1 MKKRICTILLAFV
14 MILSMLP
21 ATAVFAAED
30 VLMDQDYEDGNI
42 AQWFMEDYA
51 GGAKQEIV
59 STVTTRGNSVLRLDW
74 EGHTTESATTI
85 AWLKHVGA
93 TDGTPFQEKELTLS
107 YSVALADPRT
117 RLIFPVMGYKDGTL
131 SVHVGWIN
139 EKFQYKT
146 SWSGTWFPIEPA
158 EGETGKIPTDITQWA
173 QLKVKYGFEGDKPYI
188 IVWINGVKT
197 NVPIYGPTAGDK
209 KYQTMYQLCGY
220 LYSHCPNNT
229 MYIDNLQLTRGDHEA
244 YPVPA
249 TPPKVFAEDVQWG
262 YAPES
267 MYAGASNAQQ
277 FSLAF
282 TPADASVQSA
292 AWSSSDPTIA
302 TVTTKG
308 LVTGLRPGTV
318 TITAVPDETGAG
330 PAILEKTVTI
340 QEIPL
345 EKLTA
350 SVSKLELPVGDHAFV
365 YAEATPANA
374 SFPEVVYTSS
384 DPAVVAVDE
393 YGDVRAIGAGKA
405 TVTMTAKDGKTAT
418 VDVTVVQPN
427 VQLTIHAAPNG
438 MDTAAGTAQDPVS
451 LPGVLELIKKN
462 NQNMTGN
469 IEVILA
475 GGYYKLTD
483 TLTMTEAHGGTNGY
497 SIVWKAAEGEPPVI
511 GGGYQLAGK
520 DHLAAET
527 ITTDRGNIYVY
538 DVSAAGLGER
548 GVRQIYVNQVRAI
561 RARSEGPLTGRM
573 STDGGLLCSNMEL
586 LNYKK
591 PADLEL
597 VFVGLWTQPRCGVA
611 AISENKDGYVFLEM
625 DQPGWDYVTGK
636 GYSAA
641 TADNMVW
648 YENALELLDE
658 PGEWYMDLEAQKLYY
673 MPRSFE
679 SVDTMQITLPV
690 FDNYGNG
697 VMDMETDIGNDCD
710 KPLVLI
716 CGSDYDDGRRVSN
729 IRFEGITFAD
739 TTWSRTNGSVG
750 HADSQNNHVRQQ
762 SDIMATAAVV
772 VKKAVS
778 IHFTGCTFTRLGI
791 NALQMVQGVQNSSI
805 DGNIFFD
812 IGGNAVNVAE
822 PYTKGAAAPGN
833 EMVKNITVNNN
844 YIHDIGTEYGSS
856 SAISIGFANYVTS
869 SHNEIFN
876 IPYSGYHIGYGWDE
890 LFLRNLQKIVISHN
904 FIHDLMGDV
913 MNDGGGIYT
922 LGLSDN
928 ACNENNY
935 NYITNNFIKN
945 LLDDGGP
952 IYNDQSSSWWWVENN
967 VIDLSEVES
976 WPDGGPGAMNWY
988 NNNTLANHLVV
999 QNNYATLPKFFD
1011 RCTDPS
1017 LHNKVEQANQETDT
1031 DGDGEIN
1038 WSAPAQAIIDASGLE
1053 EAYKHL
1059 SAGNVEKLMLNL
1071 EDGQLIAL
1079 DAPFTV
1085 VPSLMDGK
1093 NVPVEGQNATV
1104 YYSVKDPSI
1113 ASVDENGVITGLSTG
1128 ITTVKVGVLT
1138 NSVLV
1143 EEERQVYIGDYLD
1156 QVVLV
1161 GLDEGVAMSKAAAM
1175 GKQVSPMIH
1184 TRLGRELTPEQVSY
1198 SVANSAVAAVD
1209 ANGRVTPVAP
1219 GETTLI
1225 VTATAEGKQITGR
1238 FHIVIT
1244 EEIVSEPDNMGEM
1257 FEEENDA
1264 AWTKSGTI
1272 NDWLI
1277 MDGKT
1282 LKAQIDGY
1290 AIFGGQKYDNELLT
1304 FKVGMDPSTGG
1315 GGWPAIVLRAQEIG
1329 NYADIDCYIFC
1340 FGREGIELH
1349 RYVDGTRHQIYGVVT
1364 DTGVDNTAKQG
1375 GKIADSPW
1383 SLGTMHDMTVGAIA
1397 DGEDVRILLIIDGE
1411 TVIDYLDLGA
1421 NKAISNPGYFG
1432 IFGRSET
1439 FTFRKDNKVEDD
1451 TAKAY
1456 PDVAIVEAPAEY
1468 TQGSEAITITT
1479 NGALW
1484 DLKSLQ
1490 LNGERLPDSAYTA
1503 AEGGTDGKSAVITL
1517 STEYLDGLEAG
1528 EYTVTALF
1536 AGDRTVETAL
1546 KISANPAAIAVPVA
1560 AIVVLLGAICILLA
1574 TRKKKAKK

>member
-1 MKKRICTILLAFV
+1 MKKRICTLLLAFV

-21 ATAVFAAED
+21 ITPISAAED
-30 VLMDQDYEDGNI
+30 VLMDQDYEDGSI

-51 GGAKQEIV
+51 SGALQEIV
-59 STVTTRGNSVLRLDW
+59 STVTTRGNSILRLDW
-74 EGHTTESATTI
+74 EGTGKPGATT

-93 TDGTPFQEKELTLS
+93 TDGTPFEEKELTLS
-107 YSVALADPRT
+107 YSVALANPDT
-117 RLIFPVMGYKDGTL
+117 HLIFPVMGYKDGTL
-131 SVHVGWIN
+131 SVHVGWIKG
-139 EKFQYKT
+139 KFQYKT

-158 EGETGKIPTDITQWA
+158 PGETGKIPTDITKWA
-173 QLKVKYGFEGDKPYI
+173 QLKVKYGFEGEKPYI

-197 NVPIYGPTAGDK
+197 NVPVYGPTYNDK

-220 LYSHCPNNT
+220 LYTEAVNNT

-244 YPVPA
+244 YPVPS
-249 TPPKVFAEDVQWG
+249 TPAKVFAEDVQWG
-262 YAPES
+262 YAPDT
-267 MYAGASNAQQ
+267 MYAGLANAEQ

-282 TPADASVQSA
+282 VPEDTSVQHA
-292 AWSSSDPTIA
+292 TWFSSDPTVA
-302 TVTTKG
+302 TVTDKG
-308 LVTGLRPGTV
+308 VVTGLNPGTV
-318 TITAVPDETGAG
+318 TITAVPEEPGVG
-330 PAILEKTVTI
+330 PTKLEKKITI
-340 QEIPL
+340 REIPL
-345 EKLTA
+345 QKLAA
-350 SVSKLELPVGDHAFV
+350 SVSKLELAVGDHAFV
-365 YAEATPANA
+365 YAEVAPANA

-393 YGDVRAIGAGKA
+393 YGDVRGISAGKA
-405 TVTMTAKDGKTAT
+405 TMTMTAKNGMTTT
-418 VDVTVVQPN
+418 VEVTVVQPS
-427 VQLTIHAAPNG
+427 VQMTIHAAPTGKDN
-438 MDTAAGTAQDPVS
+438 AAGTAQDPVS
-451 LPGVLELIKKN
+451 LAGALKLIEKN
-462 NQNMTGN
+462 NKNMTGN
-469 IEVILA
+469 IEVVLA
-475 GGYYKLTD
+475 DGYYKLKD
-483 TLTMTEAHGGTNGY
+483 TLTMTSAHSGSNGY
-497 SIVWKAAEGEPPVI
+497 SIVWKAAEGASPVI
-511 GGGYQLAGK
+511 GGGYEIAGK
-520 DHLAAET
+520 DHIAAET
-527 ITTDRGNIYVY
+527 IATDRGNIYVY
-538 DVSAAGLGER
+538 DVSAAGLGKR
-548 GVRQIYVNQVRAI
+548 GVRQIYVNHVQAV
-561 RARSEGPLTGRM
+561 RARSEGPLNDRAA
-573 STDGGLLCSNMEL
+573 TDGGILCSNTEL
-586 LNYKK
+586 LNYQN

-597 VFVGLWTQPRCGVA
+597 VFVGLWTQPRCGVT
-611 AISENKDGYVFLEM
+611 AIREGKDGQVYLQM
-625 DQPGWDYVTGK
+625 DQPGWAYVTGK

-641 TADNMVW
+641 TAENMVW

-658 PGEWYMDLEAQKLYY
+658 PGEWYMDLQAKKLYY

-697 VMDMETDIGNDCD
+697 VMIMDSDIGNDCD

-716 CGSDYDDGRRVSN
+716 SGDGFEDGERVSN

-739 TTWSRTNGSVG
+739 TTWSRTNGTVG

-805 DGNIFFD
+805 NGNIFFD

-822 PYTKGAAAPGN
+822 PYYDSAAVTGN
-833 EMVKNITVNNN
+833 EMVKNITVSNN
-844 YIHDIGTEYGSS
+844 YIHDIGTEFGSS
-856 SAISIGFANYVTS
+856 AAISIGFANYITS

-876 IPYSGYHIGYGWDE
+876 IPYSGYHIGYGWN
-890 LFLRNLQKIVISHN
+890 LPFNRNLQKIVISHN

-922 LGLSDN
+922 LGLSDT

-952 IYNDQSSSWWWVENN
+952 IYNDESSSWWWVENN

-988 NNNTLANHLVV
+988 NNNTGSSHLVV

-1011 RCTDPS
+1011 RCTDPA
-1017 LHNKVEQANQETDT
+1017 LHNKVDQANQETDT
-1031 DGDGEIN
+1031 DGDGDID

-1053 EAYKHL
+1053 AAYRHL
-1059 SAGNVEKLMLNL
+1059 INNQVEKIGVNL
-1071 EDGQLIAL
+1071 TDRQLIAK
-1079 DAPFTV
+1079 DQPFTIQTT
-1085 VPSLMDGK
+1085 LMDGK
-1093 NVPVEGQNATV
+1093 NRPVNAPDAKV
-1104 YYSVKDPSI
+1104 YYSVKDPGI
-1113 ASVDENGVITGLSTG
+1113 AKIDENGVITGLSTG

-1143 EEERQVYIGDYLD
+1143 EEERSVYIGDYLD

-1161 GLDEGVAMSKAAAM
+1161 GLEEGVRMSKNAAA
-1175 GKQVSPMIH
+1175 GKQVEAMIH
-1184 TRLGRELTPEQVSY
+1184 TKLGRELKPEQITY
-1198 SVANSAVAAVD
+1198 SMANSAVAAVD
-1209 ANGRVTPVAP
+1209 ANGRITPVAV

-1225 VTATAEGKQITGR
+1225 VTATAEGEQITGR

-1244 EEIVSEPDNMGEM
+1244 EEIVSQTGNLWEI
-1257 FEEENDA
+1257 FEEENEQQ
-1264 AWTKSGTI
+1264 WTKNGTI
-1272 NDWLI
+1272 NDWLV

-1282 LKAQIDGY
+1282 VKAQINGF
-1290 AIFGGQKYDNELLT
+1290 AIFGGRKYDNELFS
-1304 FKVGMDPSTGG
+1304 FKVNMDPSTGG

-1364 DTGVDNTAKQG
+1364 DTGVDNAAKQG

-1432 IFGRSET
+1432 IFGRGET
-1439 FTFRKDNKVEDD
+1439 FTFRKD
-1451 TAKAY
+1451 AKIENDAAKTY
-1456 PDVAIVEAPAEY
+1456 ADVTIVEAPTEY
-1468 TQGSEAITITT
+1468 TQGGEAITLTT

-1503 AEGGTDGKSAVITL
+1503 AEGGADGKCAVITL
-1517 STEYLDGLEAG
+1517 SAEYLDGLEAG
-1528 EYTVTALF
+1528 EYTVKALF
-1536 AGDRTVETAL
+1536 AGDRAAETAL
-1546 KISANPAAIAVPVA
+1546 KISGNPAAIAIPVA
-1560 AIVVLLGAICILLA
+1560 AVVILLGAICILLA
-1574 TRKKKAKK
+1574 IRKKTKK

>member
-1 MKKRICTILLAFV
+1 ML
-14 MILSMLP
+14 LSMLP
-21 ATAVFAAED
+21 AAAVSAADD

-51 GGAKQEIV
+51 GGAKEEIV
-59 STVTTRGNSVLRLDW
+59 STVTTRGNTMLRLDW
-74 EGHTTESATTI
+74 EGTGKPGGTT
-85 AWLKHVGA
+85 AWLKHVGS
-93 TDGTPFQEKELTLS
+93 TDGTPFEEKELTLS
-107 YSVALADPRT
+107 YSVALADPAT
-117 RLIFPVMGYKDGTL
+117 HLIFPVMGYKDGTL

-139 EKFQYKT
+139 GKFQYKT

-188 IVWINGVKT
+188 IVWINGIKT
-197 NVPIYGPTAGDK
+197 NVPVYGPTYNDP

-220 LYSHCPNNT
+220 LYTEAANNT

-244 YPVPA
+244 YPVPDS
-249 TPPKVFAEDVQWG
+249 PPKVFAEDIQWG
-262 YAPES
+262 NAPETV
-267 MYAGASNAQQ
+267 YAGAANAQQ
-277 FSLAF
+277 FSLAYIPED
-282 TPADASVQSA
+282 TSVQLAS
-292 AWSSSDPTIA
+292 WSSSDPEIA
-302 TVTTKG
+302 IVSDKG
-308 LVTGLRPGTV
+308 VVTGLRAGTV
-318 TITAVPDETGAG
+318 TITAVPKEPGTG
-330 PAILEKTVTI
+330 PIKLEKTVTV

-345 EKLTA
+345 EKLAA
-350 SVSKLELPVGDHAFV
+350 SVSRLELAVGDHAFV
-365 YAEATPANA
+365 YGEATPANA
-374 SFPEVVYTSS
+374 SFPEVTYTSS

-393 YGDVRAIGAGKA
+393 YGDVQAISAGKA
-405 TVTMTAKDGKTAT
+405 SVTLTARDGKTAA

-427 VQLTIHAAPNG
+427 VQLTIYAAPDG
-438 MDTAAGTAQDPVS
+438 KDTAAGTAQNPVS
-451 LPGVLELIKKN
+451 LTGALKLIEKN
-462 NQNMTGN
+462 NKNMTGN
-469 IEVILA
+469 IEVVLA
-475 GGYYKLTD
+475 DGYYKLVD
-483 TLTMTEAHGGTNGY
+483 TLNITSAHGGSNGY
-497 SIVWKAAEGEPPVI
+497 SIVWKAAEGASPVI
-511 GGGYQLAGK
+511 GGGYRIAGK
-520 DHLAAET
+520 DHIAAET
-527 ITTDRGNIYVY
+527 VTTDRGSIYVY

-548 GVRQIYVNQVRAI
+548 GVRQIYVNNVLAV
-561 RARSEGPLTGRM
+561 RARSEGPLADRK
-573 STDGGLLCSNMEL
+573 STDGGLLCSNTEL
-586 LNYKK
+586 LDYKK

-597 VFVGLWTQPRCGVA
+597 VFVGLWTQPRCGVT
-611 AISENKDGYVFLEM
+611 AIREDKDGQVYLEM
-625 DQPGWDYVTGK
+625 DQPGWGYVTGK

-690 FDNYGNG
+690 FDNYGSGEMNA
-697 VMDMETDIGNDCD
+697 ETDIGNDCD

-716 CGSDYDDGRRVSN
+716 SGDGFDEEEKVCN

-739 TTWSRTNGSVG
+739 TTWSRTSGTVG
-750 HADSQNNHVRQQ
+750 HSDSQNNHVRQQ
-762 SDIMATAAVV
+762 ADILATAAVV

-805 DGNIFFD
+805 NGNIFFD
-812 IGGNAVNVAE
+812 IGGNAVNIAE
-822 PYTKGAAAPGN
+822 PYTNGAAAPGG

-876 IPYSGYHIGYGWDE
+876 IPYSGYHIGYGWTSP
-890 LFLRNLQKIVISHN
+890 FNRNLQKIVISHN

-922 LGLSDN
+922 LGFSDT
-928 ACNENNY
+928 ACNGNNY
-935 NYITNNFIKN
+935 NYITDNYIKN

-952 IYNDQSSSWWWVENN
+952 IYNDEASSWWWVENN

-976 WPDGGPGAMNWY
+976 WPDGGEGAMNWY
-988 NNNTLANHLVV
+988 NNNNQASNLVV
-999 QNNYATLPKFFD
+999 QNNYATLPKYFD

-1017 LHNKVEQANQETDT
+1017 LHNKVEQASQETDT
-1031 DGDGEIN
+1031 DGDGDID

-1053 EAYKHL
+1053 EAYRYL
-1059 SAGNVEKLMLNL
+1059 VNNQVEKIGVNL
-1071 EDGQLIAL
+1071 TDLQLIPM
-1079 DAPFTV
+1079 DQSFTIQTT
-1085 VPSLMDGK
+1085 LMDGK
-1093 NVPVEGQNATV
+1093 NRPVSAPDAKV
-1104 YYSVKDPSI
+1104 YYSVKDPGI
-1113 ASVDENGVITGLSTG
+1113 ATIDENGVLTGLATG
-1128 ITTVKVGVLT
+1128 ITTIKVSVLT

-1161 GLDEGVAMSKAAAM
+1161 GLDEGVSMSKNAAS
-1175 GKQVSPMIH
+1175 GKQVEAVVY
-1184 TRLGRELTPEQVSY
+1184 TKLGRELVPEQVSF
-1198 SVANSAVAAVD
+1198 SVANPAVAAVD
-1209 ANGRVTPVAP
+1209 ANGRVTPVSV

-1225 VTATAEGKQITGR
+1225 VTAAAEGKQVTGR

-1244 EEIVSEPDNMGEM
+1244 EEIVSQADNLWEI
-1257 FEEENDA
+1257 FEEENEGK
-1264 AWTKSGTI
+1264 WTQNGTI
-1272 NDWLI
+1272 NSWVI

-1282 LKAQIDGY
+1282 VKAQINGY
-1290 AIFGGQKYDNELLT
+1290 AIYGGQKYDNELFT
-1304 FKVGMDPSTGG
+1304 FKVNMDPSTGG

-1329 NYADIDCYIFC
+1329 NYADVDCYIFC
-1340 FGREGIELH
+1340 FGRDGIELH

-1383 SLGTMHDMTVGAIA
+1383 SLGSMHDMTVGAIA

-1421 NKAISNPGYFG
+1421 NKAVSNPGYFG
-1432 IFGRSET
+1432 IFGRGET
-1439 FTFRKDNKVEDD
+1439 FTFRKDGTIEDD
-1451 TAKAY
+1451 AAKTYA
-1456 PDVAIVEAPAEY
+1456 DVAIVEAPTEY
-1468 TQGSEAITITT
+1468 TQGGKAITITT

-1484 DLKSLQ
+1484 DLKSLE
-1490 LNGERLPDSAYTA
+1490 LNGERLPETAYTA
-1503 AEGGTDGKSAVITL
+1503 AEGGADGKSAVITL
-1517 STEYLDGLEAG
+1517 SAEYLDGLEAG
-1528 EYTVTALF
+1528 AYTIKAQF
-1536 AGDRTVETAL
+1536 AGQRMAETVLTVA
-1546 KISANPAAIAVPVA
+1546 ANPAKLAIPIAAV
-1560 AIVVLLGAICILLA
+1560 VVLLGAVCALLA
-1574 TRKKKAKK
+1574 VRKKKTKK